1 MSQNEPNEPTILHET
16 PTALIVNKESGRLV
30 HNSSYAGPKER
41 SLRMN
46 LGRVV
51 GMRVFPVHRIDRP
64 TSGIVVFARE
74 TEYVEQWQHALSA
87 PSTRKEYVGVATGVV
102 ETRRRMIDHH
112 VKVRANEKK
121 NARTEILGGEVSTDE
136 SCTLLLYR
144 LHSGRK
150 HQIRQ
155 HMKHLRQ
162 PLLEDTTYGK
172 GRFNRPFR
180 DAYGLDRLALHAW
193 HLRITPPDAETEGA
207 VSIRAPLPQS
217 LTRVFDQLFEGGLAK
232 AVERV
237 ADRADAAAT

>member
-1 MSQNEPNEPTILHET
+1 MSQDDTRDPTILYES
-16 PTALIVNKESGRLV
+16 PTAIIVNKESGRLV

-46 LGRVV
+46 LGRAV

-74 TEYVEQWQHALSA
+74 TEYVEQWQDALSNA
-87 PSTRKEYVGVATGVV
+87 STRKEYVGIATGVV
-102 ETRRRMIDHH
+102 DTTPRMIDHH

-121 NARTEILGGEVSTDE
+121 DARTEILGGEVSEDD

-172 GRFNRPFR
+172 GRYNRPFR

-193 HLRITPPDAETEGA
+193 HLQITPPDTDTREPVG
-207 VSIRAPLPQS
+207 IRAPLPQS
-217 LTRVFDQLFEGGLAK
+217 LTHVFDQLFNGGLAE
-232 AVERV
+232 AVRRV
-237 ADRADAAAT
+237 AERSNATR